1 MRPTIHYPVA
11 RRGRANR
18 LGEGRDL
25 RRPAMALDADD
36 FQAVAKHNV
45 ADAFD
50 DQHPAIRTC
59 RSDVDGRF
67 DTLNDEAG
75 DRPFVERIDIGSV
88 IDVGELTITKDALGS
103 NTGRVPFGDKNAEVM
118 DDVFGLEADCAG
130 PVGFD
135 LEFERKTEEA
145 R

>member
-1 MRPTIHYPVA
+1 MI
-11 RRGRANR
+11 
-18 LGEGRDL
+18 
-25 RRPAMALDADD
+25 RRPPRSTRTDTRFPYTTLFRSASALDSYD
-36 FQAVAKHNV
+36 FQSVAKHNV

-59 RSDVDGRF
+59 RSDGDGRF

-75 DRPFVERIDIGSV
+75 DRPFVERIGIGSV

-118 DDVFGLEADCAG
+118 DDVFGLEAD
-130 PVGFD
+130 
-135 LEFERKTEEA
+135 
-145 R
+145 

>member
-1 MRPTIHYPVA
+1 MI
-11 RRGRANR
+11 
-18 LGEGRDL
+18 
-25 RRPAMALDADD
+25 RRPPRSTRTDTRFPYTTLFRASDLLDADD

-75 DRPFVERIDIGSV
+75 DRPFVERIGIGSV

-118 DDVFGLEADCAG
+118 DDVFGLEADCAE

-135 LEFERKTEEA
+135 LEIRS
-145 R
+145 

>member
-1 MRPTIHYPVA
+1 MI
-11 RRGRANR
+11 
-18 LGEGRDL
+18 
-25 RRPAMALDADD
+25 RRPPRSTRTDTRFPYTTLFRSASALDADD

-75 DRPFVERIDIGSV
+75 DRPFVERIGIGSV

-103 NTGRVPFGDKNAEVM
+103 NTDRVPFGDKHAEVM
-118 DDVFGLEADCAG
+118 DDVFGLDADCEIGRA
-130 PVGFD
+130 
-135 LEFERKTEEA
+135 
-145 R
+145 

>member
-1 MRPTIHYPVA
+1 MDGKGLTIHYA
-11 RRGRANR
+11 LRRRRCANR
-18 LGEGRDL
+18 LVEGRNL
-25 RRPAMALDADD
+25 GRPASALDADD

-67 DTLNDEAG
+67 DTLDYEAG
-75 DRPFVERIDIGSV
+75 DRPFVKRIGIGPV

-103 NTGRVPFGDKNAEVM
+103 NAGGVPFGDENAEVM
-118 DDVFGLEADCAG
+118 DDVFGLEADCTE
-130 PVGFD
+130 PVRFD
-135 LEFERKTEEA
+135 LEIRS
-145 R
+145 